1 MPRIVVVHVEWL
13 TAYLDLP
20 AADFG
25 PEVTFWRAIS
35 GSTVSPPRGEH
46 KEFAT
51 LEPFNGDAH
60 LRVQRVDSGRGGTHL
75 DIHVADPVAASL
87 EAASL
92 GATLIA
98 DYRTHRVMSS
108 PGGGVFCLVPHQGES
123 ERARPIRWPGGTISI
138 IDQVCFDVPT
148 DLFDAEVAFWE
159 ALTGHPTPG
168 RHDPDS
174 VGLTRNPALAL
185 QVLLTRSEVDRPAV
199 YLEVA
204 ATDIDEEVE
213 RHEGWGAWVVGRY
226 DGRVMMAD
234 PTGRRYFISVRNPR
248 TGA

>member
-1 MPRIVVVHVEWL
+1 MHVEWL
-13 TAYLDLP
+13 TAYLDFP
-20 AADFG
+20 AAQFG
-25 PEVTFWRAIS
+25 AEVTFWRAIS
-35 GSTVSPPRGEH
+35 GSTVSPPRGDH

-60 LRVQRVDSGRGGTHL
+60 LRVQRVGDDSGGTHL
-75 DIHVADPVAASL
+75 DIHVADPVSASL

-92 GATLIA
+92 GASLIA
-98 DYRTHRVMSS
+98 DYGTHRVMSS

-168 RHDPDS
+168 RHDPDR
-174 VGLTRNPALAL
+174 VGLTRNPKLAL
-185 QVLLTRSEVDRPAV
+185 QVLLIRSDVTEPAT

-204 ATDIDEEVE
+204 ATDIGDEVE
-213 RHEGWGAWVVGRY
+213 RHEGWGASVVKQCT
-226 DGRVMMAD
+226 GRVMMAD
-234 PTGRRYFISVRNPR
+234 PGGRRYFISVRNPR
-248 TGA
+248 TGS